1 MKKYNCLLIPIFI
14 CLCLCSFT
22 ACGVQSLLYPGADIS
37 MPDSRYGAEPEQVEI
52 KAADGVALRGWFF
65 NRGQNS
71 PLVVY
76 YGGNAMNVGAFVE
89 MAQSDTTRSYLL
101 INYRGYGNSEG
112 EPAEAAL
119 VQDACHCLHVARK
132 KIGNPASVTLVGFS
146 LGSGVATQVAALE
159 NPDALILICPFD
171 SITEVACNFVPVLPR
186 LLPLDT
192 WKSAAYA
199 PKISC
204 PVTILRASYDSVV
217 PRDSTDALIHAFTNT
232 SPTVYEFPCDHNDIF
247 VAEGFLETLNKH
259 LP

>member
-37 MPDSRYGAEPEQVEI
+37 MPDSRYGAEPDQVEI

-71 PLVVY
+71 SLVVY

-132 KIGNPASVTLVGFS
+132 KSAIPPLLRWWGSASAAVSPPKWPHLKTPMPSS
-146 LGSGVATQVAALE
+146 LFAPSTA
-159 NPDALILICPFD
+159 
-171 SITEVACNFVPVLPR
+171 LPR
-186 LLPLDT
+186 SHAILFPSYPGCSRSILGNRLPMPRKSLALSPFCAHLTTLLYPATVPMPSYTPLPT
-192 WKSAAYA
+192 PRPPSMSSLAIIT
-199 PKISC
+199 ISSW
-204 PVTILRASYDSVV
+204 LRGSSK
-217 PRDSTDALIHAFTNT
+217 P
-232 SPTVYEFPCDHNDIF
+232 
-247 VAEGFLETLNKH
+247 
-259 LP
+259 